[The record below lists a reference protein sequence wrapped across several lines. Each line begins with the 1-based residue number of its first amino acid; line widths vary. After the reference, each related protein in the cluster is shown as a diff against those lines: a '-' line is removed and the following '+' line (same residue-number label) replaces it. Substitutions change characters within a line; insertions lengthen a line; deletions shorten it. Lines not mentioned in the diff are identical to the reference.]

1 VAKINNRAAVIV
13 SCWLAVAIISSVYIW
28 VALGGGYL
36 GDILFGLF
44 VPVGLL
50 VGVAFIVTFGLSM
63 AETQPEKETKLQ
75 TTTLQEINAKIDA
88 LTKEVETIKKA
99 IEE

>member
-1 VAKINNRAAVIV
+1 MAKINNRAAVIV

>member
-1 VAKINNRAAVIV
+1 MDSRAVIIA

-28 VALGGGYL
+28 VGLGGGYI
-36 GDILFGLF
+36 GDIMFGIY

-50 VGVAFIVTFGLSM
+50 VLVAFIVTFGV
-63 AETQPEKETKLQ
+63 ADGFRPEKKL
-75 TTTLQEINAKIDA
+75 EIALSSELSNIKSELNN
-88 LTKEVETIKKA
+88 LTKTVEEIKKA